1 MDVAVLTA
9 FATPFMAILAM
20 LWHQQRSILR
30 QLGEIG
36 ERLARIEGY
45 LGIGMPQSAAASAAG
60 ASLVADQARPEAQPE
75 EPDKQRTNPTATD

>member
-9 FATPFMAILAM
+9 FATSFMAMLAM
-20 LWHQQRSILR
+20 LWHQQRSILK

-45 LGIGMPQSAAASAAG
+45 LGIGMPRSAEASAAG
-60 ASLVADQARPEAQPE
+60 ASSTPSRSPSKP
-75 EPDKQRTNPTATD
+75 PPS